1 MDLNKLL
8 QDRRASFWKQ
18 ILPYL
23 GYVLQSG
30 LAAVF
35 AFIMIAFAAW
45 YTSLLQNVPADLPI
59 RWIMLL
65 VLIPVAYSSYRT
77 YLTDADI
84 VFLRPQEHRMKVYFR
99 SVHTRGVSYKA
110 VGMLLLLM
118 LLWPL
123 YVRSEAEPR
132 ALILSVVLLL
142 LLKGLS
148 GYGGW
153 QELRIVSSSL
163 RRLFGMGRWVLA
175 VLILGAWWWYPP
187 LRSLPFIVLI
197 TVLYLFLLRLPIKH
211 PVSWELLIAQEKSNG
226 GRLMRVLSWF
236 VDVPALGQ
244 QITARSWLSWLGAG
258 LGWNRTNAYRYLLTK
273 TFTRTE
279 AAGIVIRLLVL
290 GLLLVGFTA
299 SGWIGSLLYLLFLL
313 LIGLQI
319 TSLRRS
325 HQDSLWL
332 QLYPITS
339 EQRKQAFLGFITRM
353 ILPIV
358 ILLWLPLLSGGV
370 ERLGMNVLTLAGGG
384 VVLLLLRASQAR
396 RWAKAEEDE

>member
-45 YTSLLQNVPADLPI
+45 YTSLLQNVPAELPI

-84 VFLRPQEHRMKVYFR
+84 VFLRPQEYRMQVYFR
-99 SVHTRGVSYKA
+99 SVHTRGVTYKA
-110 VGMLLLLM
+110 IGMLLLLM
-118 LLWPL
+118 ILWPL
-123 YVRSEAEPR
+123 YVRSEVEPR
-132 ALILSVVLLL
+132 ELILSVVLLL
-142 LLKGLS
+142 LVKGLS

-153 QELRIVSSSL
+153 QELRMVSPSL
-163 RRLFGMGRWVLA
+163 RRVFAVGRWVLA
-175 VLILGAWWWYPP
+175 LLILGAWWWYPP

-197 TVLYLFLLRLPIKH
+197 AVLYLILLRLPIKH
-211 PVSWELLIAQEKSNG
+211 PVPWELLIAQEKSNG

-244 QITARSWLSWLGAG
+244 QITSRSWLSWLGAG
-258 LGWNRTNAYRYLLTK
+258 MGWNRANAYRFLLTK

-299 SGWIGSLLYLLFLL
+299 SGWLGSLLYLLFLL

-325 HQDSLWL
+325 HQESLWL

-339 EQRKQAFLGFITRM
+339 EQRKQAFLSFITRM

-358 ILLWLPLLSGGV
+358 ILLWLPLLSGGM
-370 ERLGMNVLTLAGGG
+370 ERLGMSVLTLAGGG
-384 VVLLLLRASQAR
+384 VVLLLMRASQAR